1 MNEMALITGASS
13 GIGFELAK
21 IFARDK
27 TDLILVSRN
36 VERLKEIARDLESKY
51 GIGVLVI
58 AKNLGNKDAAE
69 EIYDAVKQTGLQV
82 DYLVN
87 NAGFGDFGLFSESD
101 WNRQQEMIAVNI
113 VALTRLCRLFI
124 FDMMTRNQGRILN
137 VASTAA
143 FQPGPLMSVYNATKS
158 YVLLFSEAIG
168 NELKGSGIT
177 VTVLCPGPTDTGFLE
192 ASRLQESKLFH
203 WFRNA
208 DPAEVAEYG
217 YKSMMKGK
225 SLAIHGVLNRFMV
238 FIVRIAPRKLV
249 TAIVRKMS
257 EKR

>member
-1 MNEMALITGASS
+1 MNEMALITGASN
-13 GIGFELAK
+13 GIGLELAK
-21 IFARDK
+21 IFAREK
-27 TDLILVSRN
+27 KDLILVSRN
-36 VERLKEIARDLESKY
+36 VEKLKEIARDLESKY
-51 GIGVLVI
+51 GIRVLVI
-58 AKNLGNKDAAE
+58 AKDLGKTDTAK
-69 EIYDAVKQTGLQV
+69 EIYNTVKQAGVQV

-87 NAGFGDFGLFSESD
+87 NAGFGDFGMFSKSD

-124 FDMMTRNQGRILN
+124 PDMMTRNQGRIMN

-143 FQPGPLMSVYNATKS
+143 FQPGPLMSVYYATKA

-177 VTVLCPGPTDTGFLE
+177 VTALCPGPTDTGFLE

-225 SLAIHGVLNRFMV
+225 SVAIHGTLNRLLAFMER
-238 FIVRIAPRKLV
+238 FAPRKLV